1 MIKQLCILLLLSG
14 IRPGIAQTLARTQP
28 TLTRTQSPVTRNGQ
42 QSLGSALQQLK
53 DHYQVDI
60 LFFDRI
66 VEGRVVSTE
75 TINFSTTIEEN
86 LKRLLKPAGLTYKKS
101 RNGTYV
107 ISGKSVEQRDEA
119 NNANADRFQP
129 ATRTEAAESTA
140 SPSLASTDSKEL
152 PTNAKLPVAVDKTIT
167 GTIVD
172 EKGEA
177 LPGVSVTLKGTQKG
191 TTTDARGQFR
201 LNVPEGA
208 DATLVF
214 SYVGF
219 LPQEVGVGSLS
230 TINVT
235 MQTDMRSLDEVIVVG
250 YGTQKKSDLT
260 GSVVA
265 LNKER
270 LTQLPNTNIA
280 QALQGALPG
289 IQINTN
295 GGGAEQN
302 NVSILVRG
310 RSSIS
315 ASTAP
320 LIILDGI
327 PYTGGISDINP
338 SDVESIDV
346 LKDAS
351 AAAIYGSR
359 GSNGVILVTSK
370 QGKKGKLSISYDGFY
385 GIQQIANKPDLLS
398 GAEFYDFK
406 KSRANTPATS
416 MTPSEEAVYQSGKFA
431 DWYALAT
438 RQGSRAQHSLNVSGG
453 SDKMSFYVGATYLDV
468 AGVAINDNYKRYTL
482 RPNLDVKVTPW
493 LTFSSASQLS
503 FQDRSGLSADFSGQ
517 QGANFMNPLTTPYN
531 ADGTLTVYAWPEY
544 NLAANPLGATLA
556 KSLNNVYRIF
566 TTNSLKVDLPFVPG
580 LSYKINTG
588 VEYQTDVVRT
598 YYGRDTRTGF
608 ENKGQATN
616 DNTQQRNYTLENI
629 LSYIHNFGKHS
640 INLTGLYSSQSA
652 DLEEQQ
658 VRGVGFPNDVL
669 TNYQMNTAT
678 LLTPSSNY
686 SKQNLE
692 SQMLRVNYGYD
703 GRYLLTL
710 TTRRDGYSGFG
721 ADKKFGTFPSVAVGW
736 NIARERFMNNLTAL
750 TTLKLR
756 ASYGLNGN
764 QAVASYQSLATLS
777 TRTYLSGTSVL
788 PGYIPSR
795 LANEQLGWESTTSTN
810 VGLDFGLFGNRVQG
824 SVDVYAKQTKDLL
837 LNRVISSVQGFNRV
851 IQNIGKTANNGIEIG
866 ITSTNID
873 RDGFNWVT
881 SVNGSYNANKIV
893 DLYGDGNDDLANGWF
908 LNRPIRTLYDYQYDG
923 IFRTADEV
931 ASSPQTT
938 AKPGYV
944 KIKDVNADGKI
955 DAADRTFLGNQDPLY
970 IYGLTN
976 TISYKG
982 LSLMVF
988 IQGVAGVTKENPL
1001 VQDGVFID
1009 VRRNTTRKDWWTP
1022 QNPNADHWAND
1033 ANANLLGINV
1043 YESANFARLKDVSLS
1058 YQLPRAMLKSLNMT
1072 NLKLY
1077 VSGRNLA
1084 TFTKYKGLDPEIT
1097 NQLDIPLQR
1106 EILFGINIG
1115 L

>member
-1 MIKQLCILLLLSG
+1 MFKFLNHETAVFLMKVSLMQFILTGLLLNTAMATHAQELLEQRVTIRQENTSIRQVLS
-14 IRPGIAQTLARTQP
+14 TLEKTAHIKFVYSREVVKADQK
-28 TLTRTQSPVTRNGQ
+28 VTVTANNER
-42 QSLGSALQQLK
+42 LGVLLDQ
-53 DHYQVDI
+53 
-60 LFFDRI
+60 F
-66 VEGRVVSTE
+66 
-75 TINFSTTIEEN
+75 
-86 LKRLLKPAGLTYKKS
+86 LKPLQIGYVVTGNQVALVRNSFPTGDGFAVTKS
-101 RNGTYV
+101 FT
-107 ISGKSVEQRDEA
+107 SPSVES
-119 NNANADRFQP
+119 ADQI
-129 ATRTEAAESTA
+129 
-140 SPSLASTDSKEL
+140 
-152 PTNAKLPVAVDKTIT
+152 IT
-167 GTIVD
+167 GTIMD
-172 EKGEA
+172 EKGET

-191 TTTDARGQFR
+191 TATDAKGQFR
-201 LNVPEGA
+201 FSISDDRN
-208 DATLVF
+208 ATLVF
-214 SYVGF
+214 SYVGY
-219 LPQEVGVGSLS
+219 LTQEKIVGNQTVL
-230 TINVT
+230 NLT
-235 MQTDMRSLDEVIVVG
+235 METDKRLLEEVIVVG

-265 LNKER
+265 ISKER

-280 QALQGALPG
+280 QALQGSIPG

-302 NVSILVRG
+302 DISILVRG

-315 ASTAP
+315 ASNAP

-338 SDVESIDV
+338 SDIESIDV

-370 QGKKGKLSISYDGFY
+370 QGKKGKVSISYDGFY

-398 GAEFYDFK
+398 GPEFYAFK
-406 KSRANTPATS
+406 KSRANTPTTS
-416 MTPSEEAVYQSGKFA
+416 MTPSEEAVYQSGQFA
-431 DWYALAT
+431 DWYSLAT
-438 RQGSRAQHSLNVSGG
+438 RQGWRAQHSLNVSGG
-453 SDKMSFYVGATYLDV
+453 SEKISFYVGATYLNV
-468 AGVAINDNYKRYTL
+468 GGVAINDQYKRYTL
-482 RPNLDVKVTPW
+482 RPNLDIKVTPW

-503 FQDRSGLSADFSGQ
+503 LQDRSGLSADFSGQ

-531 ADGTLTVYAWPEY
+531 PDGTLTVYAWPEY

-556 KSLNNVYRIF
+556 RNINNVYRIF

-588 VEYQTDVVRT
+588 VEYQTDVRRT
-598 YYGRDTRTGF
+598 YYGRDTRTGY

-616 DNTQQRNYTLENI
+616 FNGQQRNYTVENI
-629 LSYIHNFGKHS
+629 LSYIRTFGKHNVN
-640 INLTGLYSSQSA
+640 ITGLFSSQSA

-658 VRGVGFPNDVL
+658 VTGVGFPNDVL

-678 LLTPSSNY
+678 LLTPTSNY

-703 GRYLLTL
+703 SRYLLTL

-721 ADKKFGTFPSVAVGW
+721 TDRKFGTFPSLAVGW
-736 NIARERFMNNLTAL
+736 NIARERFMSGVSAL

-764 QAVASYQSLATLS
+764 QAVSPYQSLATLT
-777 TRTYLSGTSVL
+777 TRSYLSGTTVL
-788 PGYIPSR
+788 PGYVPSR
-795 LANEQLGWESTTSTN
+795 LANGQLGWESTKSTN
-810 VGLDFGLFGNRVQG
+810 IGLDFGLFGNRIQG
-824 SVDVYAKQTKDLL
+824 SVDVYSKKTQDLL
-837 LNRVISSVQGFNRV
+837 LNRIISSVQGFNKI
-851 IQNIGKTANNGIEIG
+851 IQNIGKTANRGIEVA
-866 ITSTNID
+866 ITSNNINHNGFTWTTNA
-873 RDGFNWVT
+873 
-881 SVNGSYNANKIV
+881 NGSYNLNKIV
-893 DLYGDGNDDLANGWF
+893 DLYGDGSDDLANGWF
-908 LNRPIRTLYDYQYDG
+908 LNRPIRTIYDYQYDG
-923 IFRTADEV
+923 IFQSTDQV
-931 ASSPQTT
+931 AASPQKT
-938 AKPGYV
+938 ALPGYV
-944 KIKDVNADGKI
+944 RIKDVNADGKI

-970 IYGLTN
+970 LYGLTN

-982 LSLMVF
+982 VSLMVF
-988 IQGVAGVTKENPL
+988 IQGVASVTKENPL

-1022 QNPNADHWAND
+1022 QNPTATHWAND
-1033 ANANLLGINV
+1033 ANANLLNINV
-1043 YESANFARLKDVSLS
+1043 YENASFARLKDVSLA
-1058 YQLPRAMLKSLNMT
+1058 YQVPGSLVKRLNMT
-1072 NLKLY
+1072 NLKFY

-1084 TFTKYKGLDPEIT
+1084 TFTGYKGLDPEIS